1 MGRAPLVVPISYRS
15 RAARVY
21 AFRWSV
27 GLEKSWGR
35 RTHNEASLSHQRCSD
50 PFARQQHIPNTNPQR
65 MGHGEG
71 QVVLLSGEP
80 GIRKSRVL
88 TTLRERLEAQGA
100 LPLRFQCSPYLCQQR
115 LLADHRQFRTDLF
128 HPDTKP

>member
-1 MGRAPLVVPISYRS
+1 L
-15 RAARVY
+15 
-21 AFRWSV
+21 SV
-27 GLEKSWGR
+27 GLEKSCGR

-50 PFARQQHIPNTNPQR
+50 PFARQQHIPHTNPQR

-88 TTLRERLEAQGA
+88 TTLRERLEAQGVLA
-100 LPLRFQCSPYLCQQR
+100 VRFQCSPYYVNS
-115 LLADHRQFRTDLF
+115 AFWPIIDNFERTLKYAREERWTRNSTSSK
-128 HPDTKP
+128 H